1 MFKNVLSVIL
11 GYVVMVIL
19 VMTLYTG
26 IMMALGT
33 ETIYS
38 APGSWVPSDLWS
50 ALSLVVGLV
59 AALAGGWVCFAIAKQ
74 VKPLLWL
81 MGLVGALGAMTVAT
95 AATTA
100 PPSEP
105 RPANITP
112 MDAAEK
118 SVTPVPVAI
127 GHVLV
132 GLVGVFAV
140 YKLKSKP

>member
-33 ETIYS
+33 EAIYS

-50 ALSLVVGLV
+50 GLSLVAGLV

-74 VKPLLWL
+74 AKPLLWL
-81 MGLVGALGAMTVAT
+81 MGLVGVLGVATVAMS
-95 AATTA
+95 ATTK
-100 PPSEP
+100 PSSEP

-118 SVTPVPVAI
+118 SVTPVPVAV

-132 GLVGVFAV
+132 GLAGVFVV
-140 YKLKSKP
+140 YRMKSRA